1 MKVSLINIAPVQ
13 SWQEISEKNPLRAT
27 VKLLS
32 DETTVETV
40 LDNEDMEELLTL
52 VEHIVARAAKRN
64 VEQFVAAVSGRHQQT
79 IEGEVG
85 EQ

>member
-1 MKVSLINIAPVQ
+1 MKISEINIAPVNQ
-13 SWQEISEKNPLRAT
+13 WRELSEENPLRAS

-40 LDNEDMEELLTL
+40 LDNDDMEELLAL

-64 VEQFVAAVSGRHQQT
+64 VEQFVAAVSGRHQQM
-79 IEGEVG
+79 IEGETT
-85 EQ
+85 